1 MLSLR
6 RKYLVVL
13 LVLII
18 TIHIFPVM
26 TIAADMDSLN
36 ATLAEQE
43 VDNTRSYNLWV
54 EFIKLLVV
62 LAIIIG
68 AAWSVIRIFNNKAT
82 SKMQGN
88 WLYIVDEVLLGQN
101 RGIALCKVGEKLYAL
116 GVTDHNISVLFEID
130 NPELLEEI
138 SASSNVVMD
147 ESKIS
152 TFSPIKSKLNNILRP
167 GPKSPPLKSNF
178 HTLISEQLQKLE
190 QISANKQSDSDA
202 SRRRGD
208 ENDQK

>member
-1 MLSLR
+1 
-6 RKYLVVL
+6 
-13 LVLII
+13 
-18 TIHIFPVM
+18 
-26 TIAADMDSLN
+26 
-36 ATLAEQE
+36 
-43 VDNTRSYNLWV
+43 
-54 EFIKLLVV
+54 
-62 LAIIIG
+62 
-68 AAWSVIRIFNNKAT
+68 
-82 SKMQGN
+82 
-88 WLYIVDEVLLGQN
+88 
-101 RGIALCKVGEKLYAL
+101 
-116 GVTDHNISVLFEID
+116 D

-152 TFSPIKSKLNNILRP
+152 TFNPIKSKLNNILRP

>member
-1 MLSLR
+1 
-6 RKYLVVL
+6 
-13 LVLII
+13 
-18 TIHIFPVM
+18 M

>member
-152 TFSPIKSKLNNILRP
+152 TFNPIKSKLNNILRP

>member
-6 RKYLVVL
+6 RKYLVIL
-13 LVLII
+13 LLLIVF
-18 TIHIFPVM
+18 IHIFPVT
-26 TIAADMDSLN
+26 TIAADMDALN
-36 ATLAEQE
+36 ATLDEQE
-43 VDNTRSYNLWV
+43 VNNTKSYNLWV

-62 LAIIIG
+62 LAVIIG
-68 AAWSVIRIFNNKAT
+68 AAWSVIRIFNNKVS

-88 WLYIVDEVLLGQN
+88 WLHIVDEVVLGQN

-138 SASSNVVMD
+138 STNSNIVMN
-147 ESKIS
+147 ESDAKYIN
-152 TFSPIKSKLNNILRP
+152 PIKRQLLNLLKA

-178 HTLISEQLQKLE
+178 HKLISEQVQKLE
-190 QISANKQSDSDA
+190 QMSANKQSDSDVG
-202 SRRRGD
+202 SRRGD
-208 ENDQK
+208 ENDQI

>member
-88 WLYIVDEVLLGQN
+88 WLHIVDEVLLGQN